1 MVLIL
6 KMLLHLLLEIW
17 GWWGEMKQNNNSFQ
31 GYPKVVFQKWLLIS
45 SLQTERT
52 ILRCCSKCCA
62 LCWVATVGCVFST
75 KRPCEFHDNTLLYIS
90 ITFPCQFHD
99 ISLLYISIKFPCQFH
114 DISFYTLSA
123 IRVFW
128 SFQSLILT
136 HNILIALV
144 NDNSAYFH
152 WFHRVSW
159 TPWKL
164 LWTPKKLPVEF
175 PHKFLILT
183 LFLWLHENSFFPP
196 WSFHGA
202 LVWSCEFFNFKGR
215 I

>member
-1 MVLIL
+1 MSLCCVNLCRV
-6 KMLLHLLLEIW
+6 W
-17 GWWGEMKQNNNSFQ
+17 P
-31 GYPKVVFQKWLLIS
+31 GYPKVVFQNGYWFHSCKHK
-45 SLQTERT
+45 ERF
-52 ILRCCSKCCA
+52 LDVV
-62 LCWVATVGCVFST
+62 LCIMLGNYCCVFST
-75 KRPCEFHDNTLLYIS
+75 KCPC
-90 ITFPCQFHD
+90 
-99 ISLLYISIKFPCQFH
+99 KFH